1 MLGEDTEYTIT
12 VTNSGPS
19 YATQVVV
26 TDKFPASGSTATFSY
41 QNGLALAGIPG
52 ASASWCGV
60 QPALNATSGPLQ
72 CTIPSLAPGQS
83 MTIKFKMRAQTL
95 PDKASGGT
103 IYHEASV
110 KPFETEWLSNGG
122 DVIVNNTTTDRTSTS
137 RQGNAVDL
145 GIGKQ
150 GPAGPLDDG
159 DTASYTLT
167 VTNYG
172 RDPQSPAGGSVTDVL
187 PAGLEFVSAS
197 AGCSYASGTRTVTC
211 SVPQLAQGGT
221 AVFTLET
228 KLDKPYKGARPLV
241 NSATVSVPGDGNPDN
256 DKSTT
261 TTPLKP
267 GPGGTASIPTLS
279 QLALM
284 ALGTMRRRERR

>member
-1 MLGEDTEYTIT
+1 MIRRPPRSTLFPYTT
-12 VTNSGPS
+12 LFRS
-19 YATQVVV
+19 
-26 TDKFPASGSTATFSY
+26 
-41 QNGLALAGIPG
+41 G

-72 CTIPSLAPGQS
+72 CTIPALAPGQS

-150 GPAGPLDDG
+150 GPAGPLDDRSEEH
-159 DTASYTLT
+159 TSEL
-167 VTNYG
+167 
-172 RDPQSPAGGSVTDVL
+172 QSP
-187 PAGLEFVSAS
+187 
-197 AGCSYASGTRTVTC
+197 CN
-211 SVPQLAQGGT
+211 
-221 AVFTLET
+221 
-228 KLDKPYKGARPLV
+228 LV
-241 NSATVSVPGDGNPDN
+241 C
-256 DKSTT
+256 
-261 TTPLKP
+261 
-267 GPGGTASIPTLS
+267 
-279 QLALM
+279 
-284 ALGTMRRRERR
+284 R